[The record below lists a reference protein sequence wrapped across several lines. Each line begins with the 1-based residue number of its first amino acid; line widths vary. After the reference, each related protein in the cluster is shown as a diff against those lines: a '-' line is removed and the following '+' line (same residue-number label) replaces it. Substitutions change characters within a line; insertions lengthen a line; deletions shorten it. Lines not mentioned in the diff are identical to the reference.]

1 MFGGACHSSE
11 FHNVHKGPQEKAGG
25 ESYVPWRKKS
35 GRVLFVYAVCI
46 LLWTWMDLDR
56 LIFGRFVLSVVVHE
70 LLFFMNILI
79 C

>member
-1 MFGGACHSSE
+1 
-11 FHNVHKGPQEKAGG
+11 
-25 ESYVPWRKKS
+25 
-35 GRVLFVYAVCI
+35 
-46 LLWTWMDLDR
+46 MDLDR